1 MSSFSSKYDTKVCLI
16 LILFGALLPFSMAPF
31 DVWPAGILSIA
42 GFSVFVCGHSEKVA
56 SFKLIFLRSLSYGLG
71 LYSVGAS
78 WIFVSIRDY
87 GQANIGLSL
96 LLIIPFIILLSL
108 LVAIPFAQGRKALHI
123 SSSSCNTSY
132 ALATTMLLIFP
143 SLWTLGEW
151 FRGWVFTGFPWL
163 YLGYA
168 HTDSWIS
175 GWAPITGVLGLSWI
189 TAFCGGLL
197 GLFFKLR
204 LQLIAKST
212 QIQSVF
218 ISLTGAL
225 ILTFSF
231 WLGGLYLQSVKWTEP
246 SNKVISIGLMQPA
259 ISLWSSWDS
268 SQLDKILFQ
277 YREDTASLLDNDLV
291 VWPEAAI
298 PRFRHEVPDYLSS
311 IAKEAANTNTA
322 LIIGIPTMSDPK
334 DNPSNLHETYYY
346 NSALAVG
353 QGAGIYH
360 KQNLVPF
367 GEYVPFEKWLRGIIK
382 FFNLPTSVFSSG
394 GANQQ
399 NIIVGNDVVIS
410 TSICYEIAYS
420 ELVRESAENA
430 SLLLTISND
439 SWFGNTIGP
448 KQHFQIA
455 RMRAIENRKPLIR
468 ATNNGISALV
478 NADGKTAAVIPS
490 FYRDTLEGTL
500 EPRIGLT
507 PFGRLGSN
515 PIIFLSLLLVLL
527 GLLKKPLTKN
537 YQPKAHY
544 R

>member
-1 MSSFSSKYDTKVCLI
+1 
-16 LILFGALLPFSMAPF
+16 
-31 DVWPAGILSIA
+31 
-42 GFSVFVCGHSEKVA
+42 
-56 SFKLIFLRSLSYGLG
+56 
-71 LYSVGAS
+71 
-78 WIFVSIRDY
+78 
-87 GQANIGLSL
+87 
-96 LLIIPFIILLSL
+96 
-108 LVAIPFAQGRKALHI
+108 
-123 SSSSCNTSY
+123 
-132 ALATTMLLIFP
+132 
-143 SLWTLGEW
+143 
-151 FRGWVFTGFPWL
+151 
-163 YLGYA
+163 
-168 HTDSWIS
+168 
-175 GWAPITGVLGLSWI
+175 
-189 TAFCGGLL
+189 
-197 GLFFKLR
+197 
-204 LQLIAKST
+204 
-212 QIQSVF
+212 
-218 ISLTGAL
+218 
-225 ILTFSF
+225 
-231 WLGGLYLQSVKWTEP
+231 
-246 SNKVISIGLMQPA
+246 
-259 ISLWSSWDS
+259 
-268 SQLDKILFQ
+268 
-277 YREDTASLLDNDLV
+277 
-291 VWPEAAI
+291 
-298 PRFRHEVPDYLSS
+298 
-311 IAKEAANTNTA
+311 
-322 LIIGIPTMSDPK
+322 
-334 DNPSNLHETYYY
+334 
-346 NSALAVG
+346 
-353 QGAGIYH
+353 
-360 KQNLVPF
+360 VPF

-382 FFNLPTSVFSSG
+382 FFNLPMSVFSSG

>member
-123 SSSSCNTSY
+123 SNSSCNTSY

-225 ILTFSF
+225 MLTFSF

-298 PRFRHEVPDYLSS
+298 PRFRHEVPDYLNS

-382 FFNLPTSVFSSG
+382 FFNLPMSVFSSG

-500 EPRIGLT
+500 EPRTGLT

>member
-1 MSSFSSKYDTKVCLI
+1 MSSFLSKYDAKVCLI
-16 LILFGALLPFSMAPF
+16 LVLFGALLPFSMAPF
-31 DVWPAGILSIA
+31 DVWPVGILSIA
-42 GFSVFVCGHSEKVA
+42 GFSVFVCGHSEKAA

-78 WIFVSIRDY
+78 WIFVSIHDY

-108 LVAIPFAQGRKALHI
+108 LVAIPFAQGRKAIHA
-123 SSSSCNTSY
+123 SSFSCNTSY
-132 ALATTMLLIFP
+132 ALAITMLLIFP

-151 FRGWVFTGFPWL
+151 LRGWIFTGFPWL

-204 LQLIAKST
+204 LQFIARNT

-218 ISLTGAL
+218 ISLTSAL
-225 ILTFSF
+225 MLTFSF
-231 WLGGLYLQSVKWTEP
+231 WLGGLYLQSVKWTES

-277 YREDTASLLDNDLV
+277 YLEDTASLLDNDLV
-291 VWPEAAI
+291 VWPEVAI
-298 PRFRHEVPDYLSS
+298 PRFRHEVPDYLNS
-311 IAKEAANTNTA
+311 IAKEAANTNTT
-322 LIIGIPTMSDPK
+322 LIIGLPTMSHPK
-334 DNPSNLHETYYY
+334 DSSNNLNETSYY

-360 KQNLVPF
+360 KQHLVPF

-382 FFNLPTSVFSSG
+382 FFDLPMSVFSSG
-394 GANQQ
+394 GSNQK
-399 NIIVGNDVVIS
+399 NIIVGNDVVVS

-439 SWFGNTIGP
+439 SWFGDTIGP

-478 NADGKTAAVIPS
+478 NADGKISAIIPS

-515 PIIFLSLLLVLL
+515 PIIFLSLSLVLL
-527 GLLKKPLTKN
+527 GLLKTPLTKN
-537 YQPKAHY
+537 SQPKTHY